1 MMAQRLVRVL
11 CPACR
16 EPVKPDAD
24 TLREM
29 GLTMEECLAAD
40 GHLYHGRGCDA
51 CRGTGYRGR
60 MGIYELMPLDDSIR
74 PLIMQHANAST
85 IRAAAIERGMHTLL
99 QDGAQKVLKG
109 LTTAEELLR
118 VTQESD

>member
-1 MMAQRLVRVL
+1 M
-11 CPACR
+11 
-16 EPVKPDAD
+16 DD
-24 TLREM
+24 
-29 GLTMEECLAAD
+29 CLKVG
-40 GHLYHGRGCDA
+40 GHLYHGRGCDE

-60 MGIYELMPLDDSIR
+60 MGIYELLPVDDTIR

-85 IRAAAIERGMHTLL
+85 IRSTAIERGMDTLL
-99 QDGAQKVLKG
+99 QDGAQKVLQG